1 MGTMVLK
8 NIKKRYGTVEV
19 LHDVNVEIE
28 DGEFVVLIGES
39 GCGKSTLLRM
49 ICGLE
54 DITAGE
60 LIIDGVYANEV
71 SPQKRDMS
79 MVFQSYALYPHMH
92 VYDNMAYGLKMQKI
106 PKEEITTKVEEAAK
120 LLGIE
125 QYLDRLPKNLSGGQ
139 RQRVAMGRAIVR
151 DPKFFLF
158 DEPLSNLDAK
168 LRVVMR
174 KEIKLLQKRLGTTT
188 IYVTHDQIEAMTMAD
203 KIVLMDKGY
212 IVQVGSPK
220 ELYDHPNSL
229 FSATFLGS
237 PNISLIEGV
246 IKQEEGGV
254 SFYTDDGIAF
264 PVKQLASLEEG
275 QRVILGIR
283 PRNFHNT
290 ESQGGFEV
298 EIEVHEYTGAENI
311 IYGKVGESELSIV
324 FSRKEHFENDQPLYV
339 TYEVDKSHLFCA
351 QTHKA
356 ITE

>member
-1 MGTMVLK
+1 MVLK

-290 ESQGGFEV
+290 ESQDGFEV